1 MKPKENERPPSCIN
15 CFHCKMVKNIV
26 FCKFDHFTE
35 TNIKKIILFTP
46 YEFECGEWESM
57 DE

>member
-1 MKPKENERPPSCIN
+1 MEPKKNERPPSCIN
-15 CFHCKMVKNIV
+15 CFHCKTINNIV
-26 FCKFDHFTE
+26 FCKFNHFTE

-46 YEFECGEWESM
+46 YEFECIEWESM